1 MKYLSVEFITPDAFL
16 DISNVLSITSYVVD
30 GEFVILP
37 GHEKFI
43 IELCS
48 GLVKLKIDTG
58 VSIFYVLNPIL
69 RVDPYNCKIIA
80 NQFINA
86 CDVNTVML
94 KGYKEDI
101 EKILNSISDKML
113 LKMAERHLTF
123 INKIIN

>member
-16 DISNVLSITSYVVD
+16 GISNVLSITSYVID

-48 GLVKLKIDTG
+48 GLVKIKIDTG
-58 VSIFYVLNPIL
+58 VNIFYVLNPIL
-69 RVDPYNCKIIA
+69 KVDPYNCKIIA
-80 NQFINA
+80 NQFIDA
-86 CDVNTVML
+86 CDINAVML

-113 LKMAERHLTF
+113 LKMATRHLTF
-123 INKIIN
+123 INKIID